1 MSLLQNSN
9 AITPAS
15 GFELKS
21 GRFDRGSN
29 AYLSKTP
36 AQDGNLTTWT
46 WSSWF
51 KLGSQ
56 INNGGYQGSL
66 FYWGTNNLDTGGF
79 WGGMLYQDKLN
90 FRYYGSGSPASR
102 QIATAQVF
110 RDPSAWYHVT
120 FVSDT
125 NNGNADDRWR
135 LYING
140 ERIAKAD
147 MSDSSYDGMGQG
159 FDQNANGVNSNE
171 TLYISRGILGG
182 GGTQDFDGY
191 QAEVFFVDGSAL
203 TPASFGETNANTN
216 QWQPKEPKNIKAA
229 VTFGTNGFY
238 LPFSNDA
245 LATNFASDLGD
256 FAAGGGSGGGTGG
269 AGGPSDF
276 GKGSTYGNDGGGGS
290 GVVVIRYKYQ
300 N

>member
-36 AQDGNLTTWT
+36 TQDGNLTTWT

-66 FYWGTNNLDTGGF
+66 FYWGTNNLDNGGF

-125 NNGNADDRWR
+125 NNANADDRWR

-147 MSDSSYDGMGQG
+147 MSDSSYDGMGQD

-191 QAEVFFVDGSAL
+191 QAEIFFVDGSAL
-203 TPASFGETNANTN
+203 RPASFG
-216 QWQPKEPKNIKAA
+216 
-229 VTFGTNGFY
+229 
-238 LPFSNDA
+238 
-245 LATNFASDLGD
+245 
-256 FAAGGGSGGGTGG
+256 
-269 AGGPSDF
+269 
-276 GKGSTYGNDGGGGS
+276 
-290 GVVVIRYKYQ
+290 
-300 N
+300 